1 MRKNAWKFLLWV
13 VLILAPG
20 IAHAQSSITGVVE
33 DTSGAVLPGVTV
45 EASSDVLIEKVRTAV
60 TDGNGLYRIV
70 DLRPGTYTVSFT
82 LPGFKTYRRDGLVL
96 AAEFNATVN
105 ADMAVGGL
113 EETITVTGESPIVDV
128 QSAKRQRTLDS
139 DLVQALPTAKGYAAV
154 MVLIPSMVQSGGGV
168 PNVQLSPGMV
178 VFGGRGGRGN
188 EGRAQVDGLNTGA
201 SLNGG
206 GVSGYRQ
213 DVENAA
219 EIAITT
225 AGGLGETEVGGPT
238 INIVPRDR
246 RQHVPL
252 ARLLHRAA
260 AAACRR
266 SNYTDEL
273 KAAGL
278 RTPAKTNYIYDT
290 SYSIGGPIK
299 RDKIWFYFLGYYR
312 GSENNIPGMFYNKNE
327 WNPTSWSYEPDES
340 RPADLRRPR
349 PAAAGAPTHLP
360 GVAARQ
366 AERVLG
372 RAGQQQQPRR
382 RARRPTRRRPAAATT
397 AGSACSR

>member
-1 MRKNAWKFLLWV
+1 VSTA
-13 VLILAPG
+13 
-20 IAHAQSSITGVVE
+20 SSICCRH
-33 DTSGAVLPGVTV
+33 L
-45 EASSDVLIEKVRTAV
+45 L
-60 TDGNGLYRIV
+60 GLV
-70 DLRPGTYTVSFT
+70 HAA
-82 LPGFKTYRRDGLVL
+82 GFKTYKRDGLVL

-139 DLVQALPTAKGYAAV
+139 ELVQALPTAKGYAGV

-238 INIVPRDR
+238 INIVPRTGGNTFR
-246 RQHVPL
+246 SHAFFSGLRGGMQS
-252 ARLLHRAA
+252 
-260 AAACRR
+260 

-273 KAAGL
+273 KAAGS
-278 RTPAKTNYIYDT
+278 A
-290 SYSIGGPIK
+290 
-299 RDKIWFYFLGYYR
+299 
-312 GSENNIPGMFYNKNE
+312 
-327 WNPTSWSYEPDES
+327 
-340 RPADLRRPR
+340 
-349 PAAAGAPTHLP
+349 H
-360 GVAARQ
+360 
-366 AERVLG
+366 
-372 RAGQQQQPRR
+372 AGQDELHLRHQLL
-382 RARRPTRRRPAAATT
+382 ARRPDQEGPDLVLLPRLLPRQREQHPGHVLQQERVAAGQVGYVPDEPVPRSRAAAVR
-397 AGSACSR
+397 CSRRCASPSSSRSATS

>member
-1 MRKNAWKFLLWV
+1 
-13 VLILAPG
+13 
-20 IAHAQSSITGVVE
+20 
-33 DTSGAVLPGVTV
+33 
-45 EASSDVLIEKVRTAV
+45 
-60 TDGNGLYRIV
+60 
-70 DLRPGTYTVSFT
+70 
-82 LPGFKTYRRDGLVL
+82 
-96 AAEFNATVN
+96 
-105 ADMAVGGL
+105 
-113 EETITVTGESPIVDV
+113 
-128 QSAKRQRTLDS
+128 
-139 DLVQALPTAKGYAAV
+139 

-238 INIVPRDR
+238 INIVPRTGGNTFR
-246 RQHVPL
+246 SHVFFTGL
-252 ARLLHRAA
+252 QGGMQA
-260 AAACRR
+260 

-290 SYSIGGPIK
+290 SYSLGGPIK

-327 WNPTSWSYEPDES
+327 CDPSKWSYEADES
-340 RPADLRRPR
+340 RPALSGGRGPLQPALRL
-349 PAAAGAPTHLP
+349 TFQV
-360 GVAARQ
+360 VAARQ
-366 AERVLG
+366 DQRVLG

-382 RARRPTRRRPAAATT
+382 RARPPARPRPAAATT
-397 AGSACSR
+397 AGSACSRSSGPPPPRTGCCSTPASARISPTGTRANATPRTSRSRRTRDARWCRSTSSAPPRSRSTRSAAAARARRTAASPA